1 MPGSHRRWDKMKQ
14 VVAGWWQGSRIQAH
28 LLLSCSPCAP
38 YHASTPDDTEWLSTD
53 CLPANMWHT
62 VQNLITNLAHLCN
75 NCIHEVTDWRISCFK
90 RGGFFFFLENQQTT
104 KQASKDPSS
113 GNPKAAKITVA
124 SSAESNQFWQSWAGI
139 SVGGDVKELHLV
151 WAPAACVGC
160 GELTKGQKYT
170 QQRNETKDYLKK
182 P

>member
-1 MPGSHRRWDKMKQ
+1 MHTNIITLLQSSEKLSMAWGKHLQQHSVNSMLGSHRRWDKMKQ

-90 RGGFFFFLENQQTT
+90 RGGVFFLKT
-104 KQASKDPSS
+104 SKLQSRLL
-113 GNPKAAKITVA
+113 KILQV
-124 SSAESNQFWQSWAGI
+124 EI
-139 SVGGDVKELHLV
+139 
-151 WAPAACVGC
+151 
-160 GELTKGQKYT
+160 QKP
-170 QQRNETKDYLKK
+170 LK
-182 P
+182 